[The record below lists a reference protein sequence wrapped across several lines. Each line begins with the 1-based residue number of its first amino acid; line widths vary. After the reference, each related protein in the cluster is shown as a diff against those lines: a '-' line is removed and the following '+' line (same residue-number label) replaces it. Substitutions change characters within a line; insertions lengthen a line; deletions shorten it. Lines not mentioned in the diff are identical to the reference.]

1 MGERTQDRRV
11 RKTRKLLRQS
21 LFQLMEH
28 KRVQDITVREITEL
42 SDLNRGTFY
51 IHYKDVFD
59 MMEQIEQE
67 LVEDFNRVFENFTP
81 NIEHND
87 PLPLFI
93 ELFRY
98 LQENADVGRVLLGP
112 HGDIAFINRETE
124 RLNSIQITL
133 AAHFPAPDKPDFLMI
148 QGVKIAHAGLR
159 HFVSV
164 ADHLITAGI
173 QKIQA
178 NIHDIFKVRG
188 EAVQLRRVESSQD
201 DETIRTAF

>member
-1 MGERTQDRRV
+1 MSERAQDRRV

-59 MMEQIEQE
+59 MVEQIERE
-67 LVEDFNRVFENFTP
+67 LFEDFNRVFEDFTP

-98 LQENADVGRVLLGP
+98 LKENADVGRALIGP
-112 HGDIAFINRETE
+112 NGDMAFISRLKTLVRE
-124 RLNSIQITL
+124 RCL
-133 AAHFPAPDKPDFLMI
+133 AAWKQLFALSGESNFDYFYAFIASGFVGLIDLWYQRNMPEEPEAMALMA
-148 QGVKIAHAGLR
+148 VKM
-159 HFVSV
+159 
-164 ADHLITAGI
+164 ITGCMRAL
-173 QKIQA
+173 A
-178 NIHDIFKVRG
+178 
-188 EAVQLRRVESSQD
+188 
-201 DETIRTAF
+201 

>member
-1 MGERTQDRRV
+1 MGERIQDRRV

-59 MMEQIEQE
+59 MVEQIERE
-67 LVEDFNRVFENFTP
+67 LFEDFNQVFENFTP
-81 NIEHND
+81 DMAHND

-98 LQENADVGRVLLGP
+98 LKENADVARVLIGP
-112 HGDIAFINRETE
+112 HGDVAFLNRLKTLVRERCLAAWQQLFAFSGESNFDYFYAFIASGFVGLIDRWYQQDMPEEPEAMALT
-124 RLNSIQITL
+124 
-133 AAHFPAPDKPDFLMI
+133 A
-148 QGVKIAHAGLR
+148 VKMVTGCMRAL
-159 HFVSV
+159 
-164 ADHLITAGI
+164 
-173 QKIQA
+173 Q
-178 NIHDIFKVRG
+178 
-188 EAVQLRRVESSQD
+188 
-201 DETIRTAF
+201 

>member
-28 KRVQDITVREITEL
+28 KWVQDITVREITEL

-112 HGDIAFINRETE
+112 HGDMAFINRLKTFVRERCLTAWKQLFSPAGERNFDYFYAFIASGFVGLIDLWYQRDMPEDPETM
-124 RLNSIQITL
+124 
-133 AAHFPAPDKPDFLMI
+133 A
-148 QGVKIAHAGLR
+148 
-159 HFVSV
+159 
-164 ADHLITAGI
+164 
-173 QKIQA
+173 
-178 NIHDIFKVRG
+178 
-188 EAVQLRRVESSQD
+188 
-201 DETIRTAF
+201 RTAVKMITGCMHALT